1 MSPDTS
7 PQPVH
12 KLHMAVGMVVL
23 TAAWCAALVAL
34 RVLIF

>member
-1 MSPDTS
+1 MTQDSS

-12 KLHMAVGMVVL
+12 KLHIAVGMLVL
-23 TAAWCAALVAL
+23 TAAWCAALLAV